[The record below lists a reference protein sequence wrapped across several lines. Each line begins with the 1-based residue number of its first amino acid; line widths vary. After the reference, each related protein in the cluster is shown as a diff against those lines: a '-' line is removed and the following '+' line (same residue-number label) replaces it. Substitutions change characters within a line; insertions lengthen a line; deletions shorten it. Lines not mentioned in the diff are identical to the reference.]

1 MTVRID
7 NYRSLYVA
15 ESLNGY
21 VIVYKNTF
29 KGITAPF
36 TKEMCMAMFGK
47 SVEYHHQSRA
57 NAKDAP
63 TESND
68 EKKECGLVK
77 SNDEGAVITKEQ
89 YKKARAKRVTKK
101 KEVQEKVQE

>member
-101 KEVQEKVQE
+101 DEKKQE

>member
-36 TKEMCMAMFGK
+36 NQGD
-47 SVEYHHQSRA
+47 VLGHVRQ
-57 NAKDAP
+57 
-63 TESND
+63 
-68 EKKECGLVK
+68 ECRV
-77 SNDEGAVITKEQ
+77 SPPITCQCRGRPYENKGI
-89 YKKARAKRVTKK
+89 YR
-101 KEVQEKVQE
+101 

>member
-21 VIVYKNTF
+21 VIAYKNTF

-47 SVEYHHQSRA
+47 SVEYHHQSSA

-77 SNDEGAVITKEQ
+77 SNDEGEVITKAQ
-89 YKKARAKRVTKK
+89 YKKARAKMVTKK
-101 KEVQEKVQE
+101 NEKKQE

>member
-36 TKEMCMAMFGK
+36 TKEMCLAMFGK

-57 NAKDAP
+57 NAEDALMKIR
-63 TESND
+63 EFID
-68 EKKECGLVK
+68 E
-77 SNDEGAVITKEQ
+77 
-89 YKKARAKRVTKK
+89 RM
-101 KEVQEKVQE
+101 KVR

>member
-57 NAKDAP
+57 NAEDALMKISRFIEERM
-63 TESND
+63 TD
-68 EKKECGLVK
+68 
-77 SNDEGAVITKEQ
+77 
-89 YKKARAKRVTKK
+89 R
-101 KEVQEKVQE
+101 

>member
-36 TKEMCMAMFGK
+36 TKEMCLAMFGK
-47 SVEYHHQSRA
+47 SVEYHYQ
-57 NAKDAP
+57 
-63 TESND
+63 
-68 EKKECGLVK
+68 
-77 SNDEGAVITKEQ
+77 
-89 YKKARAKRVTKK
+89 
-101 KEVQEKVQE
+101 